1 MILLIPFYFF
11 AYLFA
16 EATQMGTAK
25 EAKTILDMLTYRSA
39 KSLGIPNYGI
49 KKGGTAD
56 IAVFNTNK
64 LRNVLFERPQVIT
77 LYKAGKQIY

>member
-1 MILLIPFYFF
+1 
-11 AYLFA
+11 
-16 EATQMGTAK
+16 
-25 EAKTILDMLTYRSA
+25 MLTYRLA
-39 KSLGIPNYGI
+39 KSLGIPNCGI

-64 LRNVLFERPQVIT
+64 LRNVLLERPQVIT